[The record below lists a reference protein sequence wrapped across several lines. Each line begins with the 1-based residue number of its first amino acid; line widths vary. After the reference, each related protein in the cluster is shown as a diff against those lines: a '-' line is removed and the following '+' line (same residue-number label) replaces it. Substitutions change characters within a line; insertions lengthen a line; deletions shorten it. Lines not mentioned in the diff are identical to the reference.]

1 MIIAEMGVISVDFSE
16 KNNEIVDLLYLL
28 GKNLLILSN

>member
-1 MIIAEMGVISVDFSE
+1 MIIAETDVIFVDFSE
-16 KNNEIVDLLYLL
+16 KKTEIVYLLYLF